1 MSTQKN
7 AANAAT
13 AANAAQESTNAQ
25 STTATAEKLVVTI
38 NAVRV
43 FDNDGKINVHIEFDE
58 IIKGYKAEGV
68 GFDECDVNYI
78 DIHRSKLTKQ
88 LCEHSDLIADYR
100 ATRTEAFGQK
110 EFAIILRGAK
120 MTIVRTP
127 HVAGELTGRQ
137 NDQGQDIVYTYNGYT
152 TDVVGVRL
160 TESATAKLNRATE
173 L

>member
-1 MSTQKN
+1 MSTKKI
-7 AANAAT
+7 AANAAN

-38 NAVRV
+38 NAVQV
-43 FDNDGKINVHIEFDE
+43 FENDGRASVRISFDE
-58 IIKGYKAEGV
+58 AIKGYKAEGLTFAE
-68 GFDECDVNYI
+68 GDVNYV
-78 DIHRSKLTKQ
+78 DINRAQLTKQ

-120 MTIVRTP
+120 MTIVRTA

-137 NDQGQDIVYTYNGYT
+137 NDQGQDIVYTRDCYT

-160 TESATAKLNRATE
+160 TEGATAKLNRATE